1 MRSMIARRWFRTR
14 VLTAVVLT
22 AALGTAAAQT
32 FPVRTVSL
40 VVPNPPGGAI
50 DIQARIYAQK
60 LQELWGHP
68 VIVDYKPGA
77 GTLLGMEHVARSAP
91 DGHTLGMVVTP
102 LVILPALRDKMPYD
116 TLKDLAPVTM
126 TGTSS
131 IMIAASPTL
140 RADNL
145 AELIALAKKQP
156 GKLTYASPGLGS
168 SMHLAGE
175 LLKMEAGIDLLHVP
189 FKGGAQ
195 AYPELMAGR
204 IDLQLDPTFGIYR
217 HVKGGKMKALAV
229 TSPRRDASA
238 PEVPAVA
245 ETIPGFNVLSINGVV
260 ASGGTPRELVRRINA
275 DLRKVLREADT
286 AKRLEELGIEAVGN
300 SPEEFGAFIRS
311 EIERWTRVAKAANV
325 KME

>member
-1 MRSMIARRWFRTR
+1 MKPRRR
-14 VLTAVVLT
+14 VACLLFSVFSGV
-22 AALGTAAAQT
+22 ALGQG
-32 FPVRTVSL
+32 FPSRTVTL

-50 DIQARIYAQK
+50 DIQARVYAQK
-60 LQELWGHP
+60 LQDLWGQP

-77 GTLLGMEHVARSAP
+77 GTLLGMEHVAKSAP
-91 DGHTLGMVVTP
+91 DGHTLCLVVTP
-102 LVILPALRDKMPYD
+102 LVILPALREKMPYD
-116 TLKDLAPVTM
+116 TLKDLAPVTL
-126 TGTSS
+126 TGVSS

-140 RADNL
+140 QAGSI
-145 AELIALAKKQP
+145 AELIALARKQP

-217 HVKGGKMKALAV
+217 HVKAGKMKAIAV
-229 TSPRRDASA
+229 TSARRDPSA
-238 PEVPAVA
+238 AEVPAVA
-245 ETIPGFNVLSINGVV
+245 ETLPGFNVVSINGVV
-260 ASGGTPRELVRRINA
+260 AAGGTPRELTRRLSA
-275 DLRKVLREADT
+275 DFRKLLHEPDT
-286 AKRLEELGIEAVGN
+286 AKRLQELGIEPVGN
-300 SPEEFGAFIRS
+300 TPEEFGAFIRT

>member
-1 MRSMIARRWFRTR
+1 MRPMKPRCR
-14 VLTAVVLT
+14 VAFLLLLVFSGV
-22 AALGTAAAQT
+22 ALAQA
-32 FPVRTVSL
+32 FPSRNVTL
-40 VVPNPPGGAI
+40 VVPNPPGGSI

-60 LQELWGHP
+60 LQQLWGQP

-77 GTLLGMEHVARSAP
+77 GTLLGMEHVAKSAP
-91 DGHTLGMVVTP
+91 DGHTLCLVVTP
-102 LVILPALRDKMPYD
+102 LVILPALREKMPYD
-116 TLKDLAPVTM
+116 TLKDLAPVTL
-126 TGTSS
+126 TGVSS
-131 IMIAASPTL
+131 IMIAASPAL
-140 RADNL
+140 QAGNI

-217 HVKGGKMKALAV
+217 HVKAGKMKAIAV
-229 TSPRRDASA
+229 TSAKRDASA

-245 ETIPGFNVLSINGVV
+245 ETLRGFDVLSINGIV
-260 ASGGTPRELVRRINA
+260 AAGGTPRELARRISG
-275 DLRKVLREADT
+275 DFRKLLHDPDT
-286 AKRLEELGIEAVGN
+286 AKRLAELGIEPVGN
-300 SPEEFGAFIRS
+300 SPEEFGAFIKS

>member
-1 MRSMIARRWFRTR
+1 MRSMDPRRWIAF
-14 VLTAVVLT
+14 VVLVVLSGP
-22 AALGTAAAQT
+22 ALAQA
-32 FPVRTVSL
+32 FPSRNVTL

-60 LQELWGHP
+60 LQEMWGQP
-68 VIVDYKPGA
+68 VVVDYKPGA

-102 LVILPALRDKMPYD
+102 LVILPALREKMPYD

-126 TGTSS
+126 TGVSS
-131 IMIAASPTL
+131 IMIAASPSL
-140 RADNL
+140 QAGNL
-145 AELIALAKKQP
+145 AELIALAKRQP

-168 SMHLAGE
+168 SMHLAAE

-204 IDLQLDPTFGIYR
+204 IDLQLDPTFSIYR
-217 HVKGGKMKALAV
+217 HVKGGKMKAIAV
-229 TSPRRDASA
+229 TSARRDASA
-238 PEVPAVA
+238 PEVPTVS
-245 ETIPGFNVLSINGVV
+245 ETLPGFNVLSINGVV
-260 ASGGTPRELVRRINA
+260 AAGGTPRELVQRISA
-275 DLRKVLREADT
+275 DLRRLLREPDT
-286 AKRLEELGIEAVGN
+286 ARRLEELGIEPAGN
-300 SPEEFGAFIRS
+300 SPEEFAAFIRS

>member
-1 MRSMIARRWFRTR
+1 MLPMRSRRWVAFLLLL
-14 VLTAVVLT
+14 VFSGV
-22 AALGTAAAQT
+22 ALAQA
-32 FPVRTVSL
+32 FPSRTVTL

-60 LQELWGHP
+60 LQELWGQP

-77 GTLLGMEHVARSAP
+77 GTLLGMEHVAKSAP
-91 DGHTLGMVVTP
+91 DGHTLCLVVTP
-102 LVILPALRDKMPYD
+102 LVILPALREKMPYD
-116 TLKDLAPVTM
+116 TLKDLAPVAL
-126 TGTSS
+126 TGVSS

-140 RADNL
+140 QASNI

-217 HVKGGKMKALAV
+217 HVKAGKMKAIAV
-229 TSPRRDASA
+229 TSAKRDPSA
-238 PEVPAVA
+238 PEIPAVA
-245 ETIPGFNVLSINGVV
+245 ETLRGFDVLSINGIV
-260 ASGGTPRELVRRINA
+260 AAGGTPRELASRISG
-275 DLRKVLREADT
+275 DFRKLLREPDT
-286 AKRLEELGIEAVGN
+286 AKRLAELGIEPVGN
-300 SPEEFGAFIRS
+300 TPEEFGAFIKS

>member
-1 MRSMIARRWFRTR
+1 MRGWIALLF
-14 VLTAVVLT
+14 VLVFSGS
-22 AALGTAAAQT
+22 ALAQA
-32 FPVRTVSL
+32 FPSRSVTL

-60 LQELWGHP
+60 LQDLWGQP

-77 GTLLGMEHVARSAP
+77 GTLLGMEHVAKSAP
-91 DGHTLGMVVTP
+91 DGHTLCLVVTP
-102 LVILPALRDKMPYD
+102 LVILPALREKMPYD
-116 TLKDLAPVTM
+116 TLKDLAPVTL
-126 TGTSS
+126 TGVSS

-140 RADNL
+140 RAGNI

-217 HVKGGKMKALAV
+217 YVKGGKMKAIAV
-229 TSPRRDASA
+229 TSARRDPAA
-238 PEVPAVA
+238 PEVPTVG
-245 ETIPGFNVLSINGVV
+245 ETLPGFNVLSINGII
-260 ASGGTPRELVRRINA
+260 AAGATPRELVSRISA
-275 DLRKVLREADT
+275 DFRKLLREPDT
-286 AKRLEELGIEAVGN
+286 ARRLEELGIEPVGN
-300 SPEEFGAFIRS
+300 SPEEFGAFIKS
-311 EIERWTRVAKAANV
+311 EIERWMRVAKAANV

>member
-1 MRSMIARRWFRTR
+1 MTLRRWIAC
-14 VLTAVVLT
+14 VLLL
-22 AALGTAAAQT
+22 ALAGSALAQA
-32 FPVRTVSL
+32 FPSRSVTL

-50 DIQARIYAQK
+50 DIQARVYAQK
-60 LQELWGHP
+60 LQELWGQP

-77 GTLLGMEHVARSAP
+77 GTLLGMDHVAKSAP
-91 DGHTLGMVVTP
+91 DGHTLCLVVTP
-102 LVILPALRDKMPYD
+102 LVILPALREQMPYD
-116 TLKDLAPVTM
+116 TLKDLAPVTL
-126 TGTSS
+126 TGVSS

-140 RADNL
+140 QAGNI

-217 HVKGGKMKALAV
+217 HVRAGKMKAIAV
-229 TSPRRDASA
+229 TSAKRDPSA

-245 ETIPGFNVLSINGVV
+245 ETLRGFDVLSINGIV
-260 ASGGTPRELVRRINA
+260 AAGGTPRELARRISA
-275 DLRKVLREADT
+275 DFRKVLREPDA
-286 AKRLEELGIEAVGN
+286 AKRLGELGIEPVGN
-300 SPEEFGAFIRS
+300 SPEEFGAFIRT
-311 EIERWTRVAKAANV
+311 EIERWTRVAKAAHV

>member
-1 MRSMIARRWFRTR
+1 MTLRRWIAC
-14 VLTAVVLT
+14 VLLL
-22 AALGTAAAQT
+22 ALAGSALAQA
-32 FPVRTVSL
+32 FPSRSVTL

-50 DIQARIYAQK
+50 DIQARVYAQK
-60 LQELWGHP
+60 LQELWGQP

-77 GTLLGMEHVARSAP
+77 GTLLGMDHVAKSAP
-91 DGHTLGMVVTP
+91 DGHTLCLVVTP
-102 LVILPALRDKMPYD
+102 LVILPALREQMPYD
-116 TLKDLAPVTM
+116 TLKDLAPVTL
-126 TGTSS
+126 TGVSS

-140 RADNL
+140 QAGNI

-217 HVKGGKMKALAV
+217 HVRAGKMKALAV
-229 TSPRRDASA
+229 TSAKRDPTA

-245 ETIPGFNVLSINGVV
+245 ETLRGFDVLSINGIV
-260 ASGGTPRELVRRINA
+260 AAGGTPRELVGRISA
-275 DLRKVLREADT
+275 DFRKVLRQPDT
-286 AKRLEELGIEAVGN
+286 AKRLGELGIEPVGN

>member
-1 MRSMIARRWFRTR
+1 MGSMRGWIALLFLL
-14 VLTAVVLT
+14 VFSGS
-22 AALGTAAAQT
+22 ALAQA
-32 FPVRTVSL
+32 FPSRSVTL

-60 LQELWGHP
+60 LQDLWGQP

-77 GTLLGMEHVARSAP
+77 GTLLGMEHVAKSAP
-91 DGHTLGMVVTP
+91 DGHTLCLVVTP
-102 LVILPALRDKMPYD
+102 LVILPALREKMPYD
-116 TLKDLAPVTM
+116 TLKDLAPVTL
-126 TGTSS
+126 TGVSS

-140 RADNL
+140 RAGNI

-217 HVKGGKMKALAV
+217 HVKGGKMKAIAV
-229 TSPRRDASA
+229 TSARRDPAA
-238 PEVPAVA
+238 PEVPTVG
-245 ETIPGFNVLSINGVV
+245 ETLPGFNVLSINGIV
-260 ASGGTPRELVRRINA
+260 AAGATPRELVSRISA
-275 DLRKVLREADT
+275 DLRKLLREPDT
-286 AKRLEELGIEAVGN
+286 TRRLEELGIEPVGN
-300 SPEEFGAFIRS
+300 SPEEFGAFIKS
-311 EIERWTRVAKAANV
+311 EIERWKRVAKAANV

>member
-1 MRSMIARRWFRTR
+1 MCPMKPRRWVA
-14 VLTAVVLT
+14 VLLFFVFSGV
-22 AALGTAAAQT
+22 ALAQA
-32 FPVRTVSL
+32 FPSRTVTL
-40 VVPNPPGGAI
+40 VVPNPPGGSI

-60 LQELWGHP
+60 LQQLWGQP

-77 GTLLGMEHVARSAP
+77 GTLLGMEHVAKSAP
-91 DGHTLGMVVTP
+91 DGHTLCLVVTP
-102 LVILPALRDKMPYD
+102 LVILPALREKMPYD
-116 TLKDLAPVTM
+116 TLKDLAPVTL
-126 TGTSS
+126 TGVSS

-140 RADNL
+140 QAGNI

-217 HVKGGKMKALAV
+217 HVKAGKMKAIAV
-229 TSPRRDASA
+229 TSAKRDPSA

-245 ETIPGFNVLSINGVV
+245 ETLRGFDVLSINGIV
-260 ASGGTPRELVRRINA
+260 AAGSTPRELARRISG
-275 DLRKVLREADT
+275 DFRKLLREPDT
-286 AKRLEELGIEAVGN
+286 AKRLEELGIEPVGN
-300 SPEEFGAFIRS
+300 SPEEFGAFIKS

>member
-1 MRSMIARRWFRTR
+1 MRPGRWIACVFFL
-14 VLTAVVLT
+14 VLCGS
-22 AALGTAAAQT
+22 ALAQA
-32 FPVRTVSL
+32 FPSRTVTL

-50 DIQARIYAQK
+50 DIQARVYAQK
-60 LQELWGHP
+60 LQELWGQP
-68 VIVDYKPGA
+68 VIVDYRPGA
-77 GTLLGMEHVARSAP
+77 GTLLGMEHVAKSAP
-91 DGHTLGMVVTP
+91 DGHTLCLVVTP
-102 LVILPALRDKMPYD
+102 LVILPALREQMPYD
-116 TLKDLAPVTM
+116 TLKDLAPVTL
-126 TGTSS
+126 TGVSS
-131 IMIAASPTL
+131 IMIAASPAL
-140 RADNL
+140 QAGNI

-217 HVKGGKMKALAV
+217 HVRAGKMKALAV
-229 TSPRRDASA
+229 TSAKRDPSA

-245 ETIPGFNVLSINGVV
+245 ETLRGFDVRSINGIV
-260 ASGGTPRELVRRINA
+260 AAGGTPRELAHRISA
-275 DLRKVLREADT
+275 DFRKLLREPDT
-286 AKRLEELGIEAVGN
+286 ARRLEELGIEPVGN

-311 EIERWTRVAKAANV
+311 EIERWTRVARAAHV

>member
-1 MRSMIARRWFRTR
+1 MPRQGSFGGGCARVGKFTMRSMKSRRWIACLFLL
-14 VLTAVVLT
+14 VLSG
-22 AALGTAAAQT
+22 AALAQT
-32 FPVRTVSL
+32 FPSRSVTL

-60 LQELWGHP
+60 LQGLWGQP

-77 GTLLGMEHVARSAP
+77 GTLLGMEHVAKSAP
-91 DGHTLGMVVTP
+91 DGHTLCLVVTP
-102 LVILPALRDKMPYD
+102 LVILPALREKMPYD
-116 TLKDLAPVTM
+116 TLKDLAPVTL
-126 TGTSS
+126 TGVSS
-131 IMIAASPTL
+131 IMIAASPTMQ
-140 RADNL
+140 AGN
-145 AELIALAKKQP
+145 I
-156 GKLTYASPGLGS
+156 
-168 SMHLAGE
+168 AGE

-217 HVKGGKMKALAV
+217 HVKAGKMKAIAV
-229 TSPRRDASA
+229 TSAKRDPSA

-245 ETIPGFNVLSINGVV
+245 ETLRGFDVLSINGIV
-260 ASGGTPRELVRRINA
+260 AAGSTPRELARRISG
-275 DLRKVLREADT
+275 DFRKLLREPDT
-286 AKRLEELGIEAVGN
+286 AKRLEELGIEPVGN
-300 SPEEFGAFIRS
+300 TPEEFGAFIKG

>member
-1 MRSMIARRWFRTR
+1 MRGWIALLFLL
-14 VLTAVVLT
+14 VFSGS
-22 AALGTAAAQT
+22 ALAQA
-32 FPVRTVSL
+32 FPSRTVTL

-60 LQELWGHP
+60 LQDLWGQP

-77 GTLLGMEHVARSAP
+77 GTLLGMEHVAKSAP
-91 DGHTLGMVVTP
+91 DGHTLCLVVTP
-102 LVILPALRDKMPYD
+102 LVILPALREKMPYD
-116 TLKDLAPVTM
+116 TLKDLAPVTL
-126 TGTSS
+126 TGVSS

-140 RADNL
+140 RAGNI

-189 FKGGAQ
+189 FKGGVQ

-217 HVKGGKMKALAV
+217 HVKGGKMKAIAV
-229 TSPRRDASA
+229 TSARRDPAA
-238 PEVPAVA
+238 PEVPTVG
-245 ETIPGFNVLSINGVV
+245 ETLPGFNVLSINGIV
-260 ASGGTPRELVRRINA
+260 AAGATPRELVSRISA
-275 DLRKVLREADT
+275 DLRKLLREPDT
-286 AKRLEELGIEAVGN
+286 ARRLEDLGIEPVGN
-300 SPEEFGAFIRS
+300 SPEEFGAFIKS
-311 EIERWTRVAKAANV
+311 EIERWKRVAKAANV